1 MKKFNRKCIFF
12 VETIMKVQIQ
22 KWGNSLALRIPK
34 AFAVESNVTG
44 GSTVEVSME
53 NGNIVVKPIKEPRYT
68 LEELVEGITDENRH
82 GEVDWGR
89 PVGNEVW

>member
-1 MKKFNRKCIFF
+1 
-12 VETIMKVQIQ
+12 MKVQIQ

-44 GSTVEVSME
+44 GSTVDVSME
-53 NGNIVVKPIKEPRYT
+53 NGNIVVRPVPEREFA
-68 LEELVEGITDENRH
+68 LEELVEGITEENRH

>member
-1 MKKFNRKCIFF
+1 
-12 VETIMKVQIQ
+12 MKVQIQ

-53 NGNIVVKPIKEPRYT
+53 NGNIIVKPVKEPTYT
-68 LEELVEGITDENRH
+68 LEELVDGITDENRH
-82 GEVDWGR
+82 EEIDWGR